1 MGDMDGAMLAWLGA
15 FLAAYFVAIYLI
27 HGRVRAVQAGR
38 EHDLDEYF
46 VSGRDLDLKTAIATL
61 GATEIGLITIAY
73 NAQKGFNEGFSA
85 FHIGIAGLIG
95 CAFVGITGFVVGPI
109 RRTGVLTLPEF
120 YGLRFGGDVRILGA
134 AVMALGGI
142 LNMGLFVKVAALFI
156 IALLG
161 VESSP
166 ALVVPL
172 MVVLVA
178 VAVVYTAFGGMRSVV
193 ATDVFQF
200 VLLTFGVAV
209 AIAAMF
215 GVVGPAEVVEAVS
228 RQKGPGGFDPVV
240 NESFGVVY
248 MMWMVL
254 VAGVVSSAI
263 WPTALT
269 RALLIKE
276 ERDVRRTYLI
286 ASVIFMGR
294 MVLPAV
300 LGVIAIAYF
309 ANAGDAAR
317 TALAAHGSDSDL
329 VATPVML
336 GLALPGWLVAFLAV
350 AMFASF
356 MSTQD
361 SYLFCWSSI
370 IARDIAGPLLRRTD
384 DAAFQKRV
392 TQIGIAAIALY
403 EIYWG
408 LVYGGGEDVWD
419 YLAVSGSIYFCSG
432 IVLLAGG
439 LYWRRATRRGALAAL
454 ALGFT
459 AVAALGP
466 VKSALGL
473 DGISSPVIGFA
484 AIGLSVLGFVIGS
497 LSEPA
502 PDLDEQGRMRVSS
515 AD

>member
-1 MGDMDGAMLAWLGA
+1 MASSTLVSMGLCLAL
-15 FLAAYFVAIYLI
+15 YVVALYVI
-27 HGRVRAVQAGR
+27 HHRVRRVQAGR
-38 EHDLDEYF
+38 ENDLAEYF

-85 FHIGIAGLIG
+85 FHIGVAALIG
-95 CAFVGITGFVVGPI
+95 CVAVGLTGFVVKPI
-109 RRTGVLTLPEF
+109 RRTGVLTLPEY
-120 YGLRFGGDVRILGA
+120 YGQRYGRDVRVIGA

-142 LNMGLFVKVAALFI
+142 LNMGLFVKVASLFI
-156 IALLG
+156 ISLLG
-161 VESSP
+161 VKAEP
-166 ALVVPL
+166 AMVIGL
-172 MVVLVA
+172 MVALVA
-178 VAVVYTAFGGMRSVV
+178 VAVVYTSFGGMRSVV

-200 VLLTFGVAV
+200 VLLVIGVSLAIV
-209 AIAAMF
+209 AML
-215 GVVGPAEVVEAVS
+215 GVVPFGEVVAAVE
-228 RQKGPGGFDPVV
+228 RQKGAGGFNPVV
-240 NESFGVVY
+240 NQSFGLTY

-263 WPTALT
+263 WPTALS
-269 RALLIKE
+269 RALCIRD
-276 ERDVRRTYLI
+276 ERDVTRTYLI

-294 MVLPAV
+294 MIMPAL

-309 ANAGDAAR
+309 AGAAGDAG
-317 TALAAHGSDSDL
+317 ALKDYGRDGDL

-336 GLALPGWLVAFLAV
+336 GSALPGWLVGFLAV

-370 IARDIAGPLLRRTD
+370 IARDIIGPLTGRTD
-384 DAAFQKRV
+384 DAPFQKRA
-392 TQIGIAAIALY
+392 TRIGIGLIALY

-408 LVYGGGEDVWD
+408 LVYQGGEDIWD

-439 LYWRRATRRGALAAL
+439 LYWPRATRRGALAAL

-459 AVAALGP
+459 ALLGLGP
-466 VKSALGL
+466 VKAALGL
-473 DGISSPVIGFA
+473 GALSAPAMGFI
-484 AIGLSVLGFVIGS
+484 AIGLSLSGFIVGS
-497 LSEPA
+497 LSEKP
-502 PDLDEQGRMRVSS
+502 RVSC